1 MKVSTNFHGNIH
13 NIHFESGSALLRIY
27 EDTIEN
33 IYLNVHSAIGKCVA
47 CVLRNLACLF
57 CLLAWCAE
65 LQI

>member
-1 MKVSTNFHGNIH
+1 MY
-13 NIHFESGSALLRIY
+13 FESGSALLRIY

-47 CVLRNLACLF
+47 CVLRNLACPF